1 MSPEVQ
7 RPAKMAAMLHGIP
20 VNHTRAAGS
29 NAPLRLDDPAT
40 SWLVV
45 SGAMNVFAVPM
56 HDGVAD
62 GAREFLFRVEAGAM
76 LFGFAAAPDAV
87 LVIIAVGDVDTVV
100 APVSRADVDLALDD
114 DPSRVLAH
122 VETYAQRLHE
132 ALVVDTS
139 ADSTDDDSLL
149 ALVCA
154 PELSLPGA
162 LWPALAAVQREAMR
176 RASFR
181 LQATDLAR
189 KTRVQARRTA
199 DSTAAARA
207 FGTITGLL
215 TPGATNGAVTTGSTV
230 HDALQR
236 IGREVGVSFRMPA
249 YELRAADTAEQARQ
263 VALLSSVGCRQ
274 VRLEA
279 GWWHHDVGPLLAFD
293 VGVGH
298 ADTQHPVVLL
308 PKQRGYDAVDPVN
321 GTRTPVTAD
330 SAARLASHALQF
342 YRGLPDTPVTA
353 GDLWRFVTVGLRSD
367 TRALLLG
374 ALGAALLGLLPP
386 LLTGALFGTIIPAAD
401 RSGLVTVLLALLVSG
416 VAGLLFESSRAVA
429 MLRMQTRIVHDL
441 QLAVMDRLLR
451 LPVRFFS
458 AFASG
463 DLGRRALGVT
473 TIGDAFGTATITT
486 LLGGVAGSTAL
497 VLLFWYS
504 VPLALLSCLMLSLTI
519 GSSLFVAR
527 RSMPHARARQQVTG
541 ALSALMLET
550 MRGMAKLRVASAE
563 SRIFARWSVLFR
575 AQQESAL
582 TLGVL
587 SVHLGSFLSV
597 LDVVARLA
605 TFAAYAWLLD
615 ATDTPLS
622 TGAFVAFA
630 AAEGTVRAASLA
642 MSSTVISLLEMIPV
656 WERARPLL
664 QAVPETH
671 AALPDP
677 GVLHG
682 DIEISRVHY
691 AYEPGGTNVLDDV
704 SISVPAGSF
713 VALVGPSGSG
723 KSTLL
728 RLLLGFDVPRKGT
741 IRFDG
746 QDLQL
751 VDRIAVRRQVGVV
764 LQNATLSQGDIY
776 SNITG
781 STPRAQSVVWEAARM
796 AGVEDDIRAMPMG
809 LQTLIP
815 DGGSS
820 LSGGQR
826 QRLLIARALINRPRI
841 LFFDEATSALDTRA
855 QRCVSESVAT
865 LQATRVV
872 VAHRLSTIRHAD
884 RIVVLDKGR
893 VVDSGTYEEL
903 IARDGLFA
911 RMAAQQEA

>member
-1 MSPEVQ
+1 
-7 RPAKMAAMLHGIP
+7 
-20 VNHTRAAGS
+20 
-29 NAPLRLDDPAT
+29 
-40 SWLVV
+40 
-45 SGAMNVFAVPM
+45 
-56 HDGVAD
+56 
-62 GAREFLFRVEAGAM
+62 
-76 LFGFAAAPDAV
+76 
-87 LVIIAVGDVDTVV
+87 
-100 APVSRADVDLALDD
+100 
-114 DPSRVLAH
+114 
-122 VETYAQRLHE
+122 
-132 ALVVDTS
+132 
-139 ADSTDDDSLL
+139 
-149 ALVCA
+149 
-154 PELSLPGA
+154 
-162 LWPALAAVQREAMR
+162 
-176 RASFR
+176 
-181 LQATDLAR
+181 
-189 KTRVQARRTA
+189 
-199 DSTAAARA
+199 
-207 FGTITGLL
+207 
-215 TPGATNGAVTTGSTV
+215 
-230 HDALQR
+230 
-236 IGREVGVSFRMPA
+236 
-249 YELRAADTAEQARQ
+249 
-263 VALLSSVGCRQ
+263 
-274 VRLEA
+274 
-279 GWWHHDVGPLLAFD
+279 
-293 VGVGH
+293 
-298 ADTQHPVVLL
+298 
-308 PKQRGYDAVDPVN
+308 
-321 GTRTPVTAD
+321 
-330 SAARLASHALQF
+330 
-342 YRGLPDTPVTA
+342 
-353 GDLWRFVTVGLRSD
+353 
-367 TRALLLG
+367 
-374 ALGAALLGLLPP
+374 
-386 LLTGALFGTIIPAAD
+386 
-401 RSGLVTVLLALLVSG
+401 
-416 VAGLLFESSRAVA
+416 
-429 MLRMQTRIVHDL
+429 
-441 QLAVMDRLLR
+441 
-451 LPVRFFS
+451 
-458 AFASG
+458 
-463 DLGRRALGVT
+463 
-473 TIGDAFGTATITT
+473 
-486 LLGGVAGSTAL
+486 
-497 VLLFWYS
+497 
-504 VPLALLSCLMLSLTI
+504 
-519 GSSLFVAR
+519 
-527 RSMPHARARQQVTG
+527 
-541 ALSALMLET
+541 
-550 MRGMAKLRVASAE
+550 
-563 SRIFARWSVLFR
+563 
-575 AQQESAL
+575 
-582 TLGVL
+582 
-587 SVHLGSFLSV
+587 
-597 LDVVARLA
+597 
-605 TFAAYAWLLD
+605 
-615 ATDTPLS
+615 
-622 TGAFVAFA
+622 
-630 AAEGTVRAASLA
+630 
-642 MSSTVISLLEMIPV
+642 VISLLEMIPV